1 MNLNKLTFMIIMMMS
16 TVMTLSSSS
25 WLGMWM
31 GLEMNLMSFIP
42 LMYNQN
48 NLKSSQAMMIYFLT
62 QSISSMIM
70 LFSMISIMMM
80 SSTLIKE
87 MAKISIMI
95 SIMIKIGM
103 PPFHSWMPEVMG
115 ALAWM
120 PIFMLSTWQ
129 KMGPLFILSTVI
141 SSPTIYLFIISGS
154 LISAIGGINVTST
167 RKIMA
172 YSSMSHLSWMS
183 MLMTTSMNW
192 YKYMMMYSMM
202 MSMMCYNFHNYNFY
216 FMNQI
221 NSKIPIMG
229 KMSMS
234 IMLLSLGGMPPM
246 LGFLPKW
253 MVIQTM
259 LYNNMYLLMM
269 FMLLMSL
276 ITLFYYMRLISSLM
290 LSFSSTSKMI
300 NTKNN
305 YTTLT
310 MMINLML
317 PLFSVMNII

>member
-1 MNLNKLTFMIIMMMS
+1 MNSSKLMFMIIMMMS
-16 TVMTLSSSS
+16 TMMTLSSSS
-25 WLGMWM
+25 WFGMWM

-80 SSTLIKE
+80 SSMMIKE
-87 MAKISIMI
+87 MAKTSIMI
-95 SIMIKIGM
+95 SIMIKMGM

-115 ALAWM
+115 ALTWM

-129 KMGPLFILSTVI
+129 SMGPLFILSTMI
-141 SSPTIYLFIISGS
+141 NLPIIYLFIMLGS

-183 MLMTTSMNW
+183 MLMTTSTNW

-202 MSMMCYNFHNYNFY
+202 MSMMCYNFHSYNLY
-216 FMNQI
+216 FMNQV

-269 FMLLMSL
+269 LMLLMSL
-276 ITLFYYMRLISSLM
+276 ITLFYYMRLIMFLM
-290 LSFSSTSKMI
+290 LSYSSTSKMI
-300 NTKNN
+300 NIKDN
-305 YTTLT
+305 YTPLT

-317 PLFSVMNII
+317 PLFSVMNFI